1 MADLNETQM
10 AKLARELVMNIR
22 NYKLVFADYGIDEN
36 DYCEIEKNEF
46 YRRVKAQYVLDWNSA
61 ISTADRIKLQGA
73 AGVEAV
79 MPVVAKRALLATEPL
94 TSVIEGAKF
103 LAKVA
108 GIGESKTDPKAAS
121 DRFVITIN
129 LGADVEHY
137 NKSVEINPNDIDPNS
152 LKLVKEYPADHPV
165 LGDLGTVPL

>member
-1 MADLNETQM
+1 MADLDELTM
-10 AKLARELVMNIR
+10 AKLARELTMNIR
-22 NYKLVFADYGIDEN
+22 NYKLVFKDYGIDEN
-36 DYCEIEKNEF
+36 DYCEIEKNPF
-46 YRRVKAQYVLDWNSA
+46 YRKIKEHYVLEWNSA

-79 MPVVAKRALLATEPL
+79 MRVVTKRALAVTEPL

-108 GIGESKTDPKAAS
+108 GIGETKTDPKAAS

-129 LGADVEHY
+129 LGADTEHY
-137 NKSVEINPNDIDPNS
+137 NKSIEINPNDIDPNA
-152 LKLVKEYPADHPV
+152 LKLVKEYPADHPAP
-165 LGDLGTVPL
+165 GDLGSVPL

>member
-1 MADLNETQM
+1 MADLDELTM
-10 AKLARELVMNIR
+10 AKLARELTWNIR
-22 NYKLVFADYGIDEN
+22 NYKLVFKDYGIDEN
-36 DYCEIEKNEF
+36 DYCEIEKNPF
-46 YRRVKAQYVLDWNSA
+46 YRKIKEHYVLEWNSA

-79 MPVVAKRALLATEPL
+79 MQVVAKRALAVTEPL
-94 TSVIEGAKF
+94 ASVIEGAKF

-108 GIGESKTDPKAAS
+108 GIGETKIDPKAAS

-137 NKSVEINPNDIDPNS
+137 NKSIEINPNDIDPNN
-152 LKLVKEYPADHPV
+152 LKLVKEADHPAI
-165 LGDLGTVPL
+165 GR